1 MVEKGSPPGRQ
12 RYARLAGA
20 VLGMRRFGMSTSMKV
35 VSGYFGFTTNGIIA
49 AARGAASVQ
58 AMGLTR

>member
-1 MVEKGSPPGRQ
+1 
-12 RYARLAGA
+12 
-20 VLGMRRFGMSTSMKV
+20 MSTSMKV
-35 VSGYFGFTTNGIIA
+35 VAGYFGFTTNGIIA